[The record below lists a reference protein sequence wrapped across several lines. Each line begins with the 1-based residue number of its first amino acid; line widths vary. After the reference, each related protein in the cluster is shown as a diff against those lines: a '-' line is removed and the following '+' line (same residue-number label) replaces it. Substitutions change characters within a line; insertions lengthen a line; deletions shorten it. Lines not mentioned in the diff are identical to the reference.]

1 MENPSP
7 HYPQELKRRNRS
19 VLISLIGMIA
29 GMGMLSYASVPLYSL
44 FCRFTGYGGTPRI
57 GAETPDV
64 ILARHMNVTFN
75 TDVAPSLSWNFRS
88 LQTHIDTPIG
98 QRNLAFFEATNTGTQ
113 PVTATATFNITPFK
127 AGEYFV
133 KLQCFCFN
141 KQRLDPGESATFPVS
156 FYVDPAL
163 DKDNNLNEVKDITL
177 SYTFFPVGK

>member
-1 MENPSP
+1 MPSSFP
-7 HYPQELKRRNRS
+7 YSSEEIKRRNRS
-19 VLISLIGMIA
+19 VLVSLIGIVV
-29 GMGMLSYASVPLYSL
+29 GMAMMSYASVPLYSM

-57 GAETPDV
+57 GASTPST
-64 ILARHMNVTFN
+64 ILDRHMNVTFN
-75 TDVAPSLSWNFRS
+75 TDVSPSLSWKFKS
-88 LQTHIDTPIG
+88 LQNHIDTPIG
-98 QRNLAFFEATNTGTQ
+98 RRNLAFFEATNIGSH

-163 DKDNNLNEVKDITL
+163 DKDKNLDEVKDITL

>member
-1 MENPSP
+1 METFTPFS
-7 HYPQELKRRNRS
+7 YTELKRRNRS
-19 VLISLIGMIA
+19 VLISLLGVVLGMA
-29 GMGMLSYASVPLYSL
+29 MLSYASVPLYSM
-44 FCRFTGYGGTPRI
+44 FCRFTGYGGTPKI
-57 GAETPDV
+57 GAETPKV

-75 TDVAPSLSWNFRS
+75 TDVSPSLSWNFRS

-98 QRNLAFFEATNTGTQ
+98 QRNLAFFEATNIGSE
-113 PVTATATFNITPFK
+113 PVTASATFNITPFK

-163 DKDNNLNEVKDITL
+163 DKDNNLDEVKDITL